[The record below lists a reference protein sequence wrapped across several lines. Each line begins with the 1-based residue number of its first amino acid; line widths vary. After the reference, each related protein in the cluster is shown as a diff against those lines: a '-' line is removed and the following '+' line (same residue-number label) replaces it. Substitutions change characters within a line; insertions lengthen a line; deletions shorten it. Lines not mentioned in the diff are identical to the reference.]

1 MEQNRVLSKEELL
14 QTDFDLGLEIEEED
28 RRDNLA
34 WVIVSG
40 TWVIITTK

>member
-28 RRDNLA
+28 QRDNLS
-34 WVIVSG
+34 VIIVSK
-40 TWVIITTK
+40 TWVIITGE